1 MTRSPL
7 TRPSPGF
14 GLGLRPKHYA
24 DFLAQPQRVDWL
36 EIISDNYLVP
46 GGKPL
51 AMLDAMRERY
61 PLAMH
66 GVLLSLGSDEPLD
79 RDYLRQLRALAQRVE
94 PLWISEHLCWTGIN
108 GETTHDLLPL
118 PYTEEALS
126 RVTQNIREVQ
136 DLLGQRIVIENVSS
150 YVEFAD
156 SQMSEA
162 DFVREVV
169 ERADC
174 LLLIDVNNIYVSS
187 INHGYDAHDYLR
199 RMPVERVQEIH
210 LAGHSDHGDYIVDTH
225 DAPIAGAVWSLYDAA
240 CRLLGSRAT
249 LIERDDAIPELT
261 TLIAELDHA
270 RDIAVRV
277 PRKCA

>member
-1 MTRSPL
+1 MTEPTL

-14 GLGLRPKHYA
+14 GLGLRPKHYT

-51 AMLDAMRERY
+51 AMLDAIRARY

-66 GVLLSLGSDEPLD
+66 GVSLSLGSDEPLD
-79 RDYLRQLRALAQRVE
+79 RDYLRQLRALAQRIE

-126 RVTQNIREVQ
+126 RVAQNILEVQ
-136 DLLGQRIVIENVSS
+136 DALGQRIVIENVSS
-150 YVEFAD
+150 YVEFTD
-156 SQMSEA
+156 SQMTEA

-174 LLLIDVNNIYVSS
+174 LLLLDVNNIYVSS
-187 INHGYDAHDYLR
+187 INHGFNALDYLYS
-199 RMPVERVQEIH
+199 MPIARVQEIH

-225 DAPIAGAVWSLYDAA
+225 DAPITDAVWTLYDAA
-240 CRLLGSRAT
+240 CRLLGPRAT
-249 LIERDDAIPELT
+249 LIERDDAIPELE
-261 TLIAELDHA
+261 TLILELDHA
-270 RDIAVRV
+270 RGIATRV
-277 PRKCA
+277 QRKCA